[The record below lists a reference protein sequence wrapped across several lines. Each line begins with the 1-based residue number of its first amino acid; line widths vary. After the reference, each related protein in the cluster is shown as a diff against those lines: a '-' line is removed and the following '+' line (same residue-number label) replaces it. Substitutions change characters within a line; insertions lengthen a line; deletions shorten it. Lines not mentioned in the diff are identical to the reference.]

1 MDKNLMETKE
11 KLTKELTDLVKKRD
25 ITVGD
30 LDVIYKSVKTIY
42 YLTTIEAMGDYSKDS
57 MGNYRGSY
65 RGSYDGRAGRDG
77 DSDGRYS
84 EGYDRRM
91 GSYGHEERYA
101 YSGHDSKEHLIKE
114 MRNMM
119 QDLEPRAKQA
129 VQECI
134 NRMES

>member
-42 YLTTIEAMGDYSKDS
+42 YLTTIEAMGDYSQDS
-57 MGNYRGSY
+57 MGSYRGSY

-84 EGYDRRM
+84 ERRGRSMSAYD
-91 GSYGHEERYA
+91 SYG
-101 YSGHDSKEHLIKE
+101 YSGHESKEHLIQE
-114 MRNMM
+114 MREMM
-119 QDLEPRAKQA
+119 HNLEPRAKQA

-134 NRMES
+134 ERMEG

>member
-1 MDKNLMETKE
+1 MDKSLMETKE
-11 KLTKELTDLVKKRD
+11 KLTNELTDMIKKRD
-25 ITVGD
+25 ITVSD

-42 YLTTIEAMGDYSKDS
+42 YLTTIEAMGEYSQD
-57 MGNYRGSY
+57 SY
-65 RGSYDGRAGRDG
+65 RGNYDGMRYSRDGRAGRDG

-91 GSYGHEERYA
+91 GSYGDYERYA
-101 YSGHDSKEHLIKE
+101 YSGHDSKEHLVQE
-114 MRNMM
+114 MKRMM

-134 NRMES
+134 NRMEG

>member
-11 KLTKELTDLVKKRD
+11 KLTSELTDLIKKRD

-42 YLTTIEAMGDYSKDS
+42 YLTTIEAMGDYNKDS
-57 MGNYRGSY
+57 MGYK
-65 RGSYDGRAGRDG
+65 GSYDGRAGRDG

-84 EGYDRRM
+84 ERRGRSMNAYDT
-91 GSYGHEERYA
+91 YG
-101 YSGHDSKEHLIKE
+101 YSGHESKEHLIHE
-114 MRNMM
+114 MREMM
-119 QDLEPRAKQA
+119 HTLEPRAKQA

-134 NRMES
+134 ERMES

>member
-42 YLTTIEAMGDYSKDS
+42 YLTTIEAMGDYSQDS
-57 MGNYRGSY
+57 MGDYRGSY

-84 EGYDRRM
+84 ERGYRSMNAYDN
-91 GSYGHEERYA
+91 YG
-101 YSGHDSKEHLIKE
+101 YSGHDSKEHLIRE

-134 NRMES
+134 SRMEG

>member
-11 KLTKELTDLVKKRD
+11 KLTKELTDLIKKRD

-42 YLTTIEAMGDYSKDS
+42 YLTTIEARGDYSQDS
-57 MGNYRGSY
+57 MENYRGSY

-84 EGYDRRM
+84 EGNYRSMKAYDN
-91 GSYGHEERYA
+91 YG
-101 YSGHDSKEHLIKE
+101 YSGHDSKEHLIRE

-134 NRMES
+134 NRMEG